1 MNMTL
6 TKKILSLV
14 FLIVMPV
21 FLASCDFGNIKSKA
35 TTGEMTIEVDENIE
49 TVSGL
54 LAKDFTRLNQEAKI
68 IPVSKPTKNVITD
81 LLNKEIKLIII
92 AGDMTEDDKKFVK
105 DYKIELQRYELA
117 VDGIAFITN
126 VDNPAVRL
134 TSQDLKKIF
143 TGEITKWS
151 QIKAQDE
158 DQNKNVA
165 SKMKGVNDNIKVFI
179 QRPNSNSYSYVRD
192 SVLDGQNYFD
202 KSTVCSTS
210 VQMLDIIRENKN
222 AIGFTNMGWLSK
234 GSQDVMDTTV
244 QYIRVSKIWKNGKQ
258 DDFAQFHQGLIYNKQ
273 YPYTRKIVM
282 YATDVGIQLTTG
294 FISYLLHNDGQKIF
308 LDNGFVPVTQPIR
321 TIQIE

>member
-1 MNMTL
+1 MNPI
-6 TKKILSLV
+6 KKIL
-14 FLIVMPV
+14 FLIILTVSTSY
-21 FLASCDFGNIKSKA
+21 FCSCDFGSIKSKA

-49 TVSGL
+49 TVTGL
-54 LAKDFTRLNQEAKI
+54 LSKDFTRLNPEAKI

-81 LLNKEIKLIII
+81 LLNKETKLIII
-92 AGDMTEDDKKFVK
+92 AGDMTEDDKKFAK

-117 VDGIAFITN
+117 VDGIAFIIN
-126 VDNPAVRL
+126 VDNPAIRL

-158 DQNKNVA
+158 EQNKNVNA
-165 SKMKGVNDNIKVFI
+165 KMKGVNDNIKVFI
-179 QRPNSNSYSYVRD
+179 QRPNSNSYMYVRD
-192 SVLDGQNYFD
+192 SVLDGQNYFE

-210 VQMLDIIRENKN
+210 VQMLDIIRESKN

-244 QYIRVSKIWKNGKQ
+244 QYIRVSKIWSGGKQ
-258 DDFAQFHQGLIYNKQ
+258 DDFAQFHQGLIYTKQ

-282 YATDVGIQLTTG
+282 YSADIGIQLSTG
-294 FISYLLHNDGQKIF
+294 FISFLLHNDGQKIF
-308 LDNGFVPVTQPIR
+308 LDNGFVPVNQPIR
-321 TIQIE
+321 TIKIE